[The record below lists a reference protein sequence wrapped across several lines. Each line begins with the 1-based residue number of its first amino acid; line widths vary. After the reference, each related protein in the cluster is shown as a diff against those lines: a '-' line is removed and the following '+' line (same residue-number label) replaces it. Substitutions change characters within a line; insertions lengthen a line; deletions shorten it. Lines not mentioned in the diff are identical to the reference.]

1 VTDALIAQEF
11 AGYRVV
17 SRIGRGGMGV
27 VYRAIDLAL
36 ERQVALKVLAEELAE
51 DPAFRARF
59 ERESKLAASLD
70 HPNVIPI
77 HSAGEYEGV
86 LYIAMRLVEGAD
98 LRSILRQGRL
108 EPTRAVHVIGQVAS
122 ALDTAHAHGL
132 VHRDVKPANVLVT
145 PEDHVYLT
153 DFGLSK
159 RVTSDSAYTRTGEV
173 LGSLDSIAPEQIR
186 REPTGPYTDVYALGC
201 TTFQV
206 LTGSIPFDIET
217 EEGKLWAHLS
227 EMPPAPSER
236 VRELGTTFDIP
247 VRRAMSKRP
256 DERQPSAGVFAAAM
270 RQALQDSRDERESRA
285 AASAGAAEASP
296 AAPDPAHDSGWLE
309 ALADPL
315 NLALLGALVLIGA
328 LLGTVALTLPLAVV
342 VYAAGVVRSYLAR

>member
-1 VTDALIAQEF
+1 VADALIAQEF
-11 AGYRVV
+11 AGYRIV

-27 VYRAIDLAL
+27 VYRAIDLTL

-51 DPAFRARF
+51 DPGFQARF
-59 ERESKLAASLD
+59 VRESKLAASLD

-108 EPTRAVHVIGQVAS
+108 EPPRAVHVIAQVAA
-122 ALDTAHAHGL
+122 ALDAAHAHGL
-132 VHRDVKPANVLVT
+132 IHRDVKPANVLVT
-145 PEDHVYLT
+145 PDDHVYLT

-159 RVTSDSAYTRTGEV
+159 LVTSETAYTRTGEV

-186 REPTGPYTDVYALGC
+186 HEPTGPYTDVYALGC
-201 TTFQV
+201 TTFHV
-206 LTGSIPFDIET
+206 LTGSIPFEIGT

-236 VRELGTTFDIP
+236 VAELGTFFDIP

-256 DERQPSAGVFAAAM
+256 DERQPSAGVFAAAL
-270 RQALQDSRDERESRA
+270 RQGLQDSRDEHEPRA
-285 AASAGAAEASP
+285 PGPAPERVPAAEPPPHAK
-296 AAPDPAHDSGWLE
+296 GLLE
-309 ALADPL
+309 AFADPL
-315 NLALLGALVLIGA
+315 NLALLGALVLLGA
-328 LLGTVALTLPLAVV
+328 LLGTVALTLPLALI
-342 VYAAGVVRSYLAR
+342 VYAAGVARSYLAR

>member
-1 VTDALIAQEF
+1 
-11 AGYRVV
+11 
-17 SRIGRGGMGV
+17 
-27 VYRAIDLAL
+27 
-36 ERQVALKVLAEELAE
+36 VLVEELAE

-77 HSAGEYEGV
+77 HNAGEFEGV
-86 LYIAMRLVEGAD
+86 LYLAMRLVDGAD

-108 EPTRAVHVIGQVAS
+108 EPARAVNVIGQVAA
-122 ALDTAHAHGL
+122 ALDAAHAHGL

-145 PEDHVYLT
+145 PDDHVYLT

-159 RVTSDSAYTRTGEV
+159 RVISDTTYTRTGVV

-201 TTFQV
+201 TTFHV
-206 LTGSIPFDIET
+206 LTGSIPFDIDT
-217 EEGKLWAHLS
+217 EEGKLWAHMS

-236 VRELGTTFDIP
+236 VPELGTTFDIP

-256 DERQPSAGVFAAAM
+256 DERPPSAGVFAAALA
-270 RQALQDSRDERESRA
+270 QSLQDSRGERETRV
-285 AASAGAAEASP
+285 
-296 AAPDPAHDSGWLE
+296 AAPVRSLTPDEPEPSAPGWLE
-309 ALADPL
+309 ALANPL
-315 NLALLGALVLIGA
+315 NLALLGALVLAGA
-328 LLGTVALTLPLAVV
+328 LLGTVALTLPLALL
-342 VYAAGVVRSYLAR
+342 VYAAAVVRSYLAR